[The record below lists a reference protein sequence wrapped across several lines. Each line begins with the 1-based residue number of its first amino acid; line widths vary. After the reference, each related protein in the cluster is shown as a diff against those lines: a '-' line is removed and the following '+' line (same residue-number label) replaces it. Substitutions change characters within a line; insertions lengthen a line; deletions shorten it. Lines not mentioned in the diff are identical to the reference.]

1 MHDMYNKILVTTDC
15 IKDCLPSNINLP
27 KIGIILGSGLS
38 NLVNLVEN
46 KFEIDYKDIPN
57 FPITTVM
64 GHDGKL
70 VFGTLN
76 GIDVLLMKGRFHYYE
91 GYSMTQITFPIY
103 IMKQLGVENLIVSNA
118 SGGVNKSFQAGDLM
132 IINDFINFMGDNP
145 LIGIN
150 DERLG
155 ERFPD
160 MSEPYCLELIE
171 KAKKIAD
178 KLDISYKE
186 GVYMGFTGPNYETA
200 AEIRFVSTIGA
211 DAVGMS
217 TVPETLVANYLN
229 MKVLGISCITNMAT
243 GIQTQK
249 HSHENVMQIAEKS
262 SEIFCKWVCEIIKD
276 I

>member
-1 MHDMYNKILVTTDC
+1 MNDMYNKISVTTDC
-15 IKDCLPSNINLP
+15 IKDTLPDNINLP

-38 NLVNLVEN
+38 DLVNIVEN
-46 KFEIDYKDIPN
+46 KFEIEYKDIPN
-57 FPITTVM
+57 FPITTVF

-70 VFGTLN
+70 VFGAIN
-76 GIDVLLMKGRFHYYE
+76 GVDVVLMKGRFHYYE
-91 GYSMTQITFPIY
+91 GYSMRQITFPIY
-103 IMKQLGVENLIVSNA
+103 IMKQLGVEKLIISNA
-118 SGGVNKSFQAGDLM
+118 SGGVNKSFEAGDLM

-150 DERLG
+150 DDRLG

-160 MSEPYCLELIE
+160 MSEPYSLELIQ
-171 KAKKIAD
+171 KAKDIAQR
-178 KLDISYKE
+178 LDINYKE

-229 MKVLGISCITNMAT
+229 MQVLGISCVTNMAT
-243 GIQTQK
+243 GIETTI
-249 HSHENVMQIAEKS
+249 HSHETVMLTAQKS
-262 SEIFCKWVCEIIKD
+262 SKIFCKWVREIIKE

>member
-1 MHDMYNKILVTTDC
+1 MYNKILVTTDC
-15 IKDCLPSNINLP
+15 IKDSLPSSINLP

-38 NLVNLVEN
+38 NLVNIVEH

-57 FPITTVM
+57 FPLTTVE

-70 VFGTLN
+70 VFGKIN
-76 GIDVLLMKGRFHYYE
+76 GVDVLLMKGRFHYYE
-91 GYSMTQITFPIY
+91 GYSMRQITFPIH
-103 IMKQLGVENLIVSNA
+103 IMKHLGVEKLIVSNA

-150 DERLG
+150 DDRLG

-160 MSEPYCLELIE
+160 MTEPYSLELIK
-171 KAKKIAD
+171 KAKEVGD
-178 KLDISYKE
+178 KLGITYKE
-186 GVYMGFTGPNYETA
+186 GVYMAFTGPNYETS
-200 AEIRFVSTIGA
+200 AEIKFVSTIGG

-229 MKVLGISCITNMAT
+229 MEVLGISCVTNMAT
-243 GIQTQK
+243 GIQTVK
-249 HSHENVMQIAEKS
+249 HSHENVMKIAEKS
-262 SEIFCKWVCEIIKD
+262 SETFCKWVCELLKEI
-276 I
+276 

>member
-1 MHDMYNKILVTTDC
+1 MTDIYNKILVTTNC
-15 IKDCLPSNINLP
+15 IKDSLPSNINLP

-38 NLVNLVEN
+38 NLVNIVEN

-57 FPITTVM
+57 FPLTTVV

-70 VFGTLN
+70 VFGKIN

-91 GYSMTQITFPIY
+91 GYSMRQITFPIY
-103 IMKQLGVENLIVSNA
+103 IMKQLGVEKLIVSNA
-118 SGGVNKSFQAGDLM
+118 SGGVNKDFEAGDLM

-150 DERLG
+150 DDRLG

-160 MSEPYCLELIE
+160 MTEPYSLELIN
-171 KAKKIAD
+171 KAKEIGSR
-178 KLDISYKE
+178 LGINYKE

-200 AEIRFVSTIGA
+200 AEIRFVSTIGG

-217 TVPETLVANYLN
+217 TIPETLVANYLN
-229 MKVLGISCITNMAT
+229 MEVLGISCVTNMAT
-243 GIQTQK
+243 GIQTVK
-249 HSHENVMQIAEKS
+249 HSHENVIKIAEKS
-262 SEIFCKWVCEIIKD
+262 SETFCKWVCEIIKE

>member
-1 MHDMYNKILVTTDC
+1 MTDIYNKILVTTNC
-15 IKDCLPSNINLP
+15 IKDSLPSNINLP

-38 NLVNLVEN
+38 NLVNIVEN

-57 FPITTVM
+57 FPLTTVV

-70 VFGTLN
+70 VFGKIN

-91 GYSMTQITFPIY
+91 GYSMRQITFPIY
-103 IMKQLGVENLIVSNA
+103 IMKQLGVEKLIVSNA
-118 SGGVNKSFQAGDLM
+118 SGGVNKDFEAGDLM

-150 DERLG
+150 DDRLG

-160 MSEPYCLELIE
+160 MTEPYSLELIN
-171 KAKKIAD
+171 KAKEIGSR
-178 KLDISYKE
+178 LGINYKE

-200 AEIRFVSTIGA
+200 AEIRFVSTIGG

-217 TVPETLVANYLN
+217 TIPETLVANYLN
-229 MKVLGISCITNMAT
+229 MEVLGISCVTNMAT
-243 GIQTQK
+243 GIQTVK
-249 HSHENVMQIAEKS
+249 HSHENVIKIAEKS
-262 SEIFCKWVCEIIKD
+262 SETFCKWEIGRAHV
-276 I
+276 